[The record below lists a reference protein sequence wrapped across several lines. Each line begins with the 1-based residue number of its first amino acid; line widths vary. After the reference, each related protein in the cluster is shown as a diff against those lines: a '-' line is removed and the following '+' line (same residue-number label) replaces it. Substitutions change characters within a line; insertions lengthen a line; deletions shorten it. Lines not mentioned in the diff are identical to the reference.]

1 MYPDLLGI
9 FNIQLYGNTFETI
22 LWILGC
28 LLMIWG
34 VGSSIMLIK
43 KGNKSEGIIQ
53 GIIVTAILIWFGY
66 KTYAS
71 LMPDYT
77 LMFSEPLVLHTY
89 AFMILVGLVLG
100 TFTAMKMAP
109 RKNFKS
115 MDIARLCLWMVLFG
129 FIGARAA
136 HVIVELPTY
145 WDSCF
150 DPAAVGLSQPSCLRW
165 LNVSEGGLT
174 FYGGVIAGIFVLIA
188 FYRKHRKDNPDMLCV
203 GDLLAPALAMAH
215 GCGRIG
221 CLAAGCCWGAIT
233 TGNLGVRYDA
243 SSFAF
248 AELAKNPDLNAEIMK
263 TGYTPLLHA
272 TQLYEAFGEFA
283 LYGILWILLLKNTR
297 RGIMLTTWFISYGVL
312 RFIVEIM
319 RDDTERGH
327 FFESSSPAIN
337 TFFNVAPD
345 HTTFLSTSQG
355 IALVMIVLGIA
366 TLIISHFTSKK
377 ADNSKQSA

>member
-1 MYPDLLGI
+1 
-9 FNIQLYGNTFETI
+9 
-22 LWILGC
+22 
-28 LLMIWG
+28 
-34 VGSSIMLIK
+34 
-43 KGNKSEGIIQ
+43 
-53 GIIVTAILIWFGY
+53 
-66 KTYAS
+66 
-71 LMPDYT
+71 
-77 LMFSEPLVLHTY
+77 
-89 AFMILVGLVLG
+89 
-100 TFTAMKMAP
+100 
-109 RKNFKS
+109 